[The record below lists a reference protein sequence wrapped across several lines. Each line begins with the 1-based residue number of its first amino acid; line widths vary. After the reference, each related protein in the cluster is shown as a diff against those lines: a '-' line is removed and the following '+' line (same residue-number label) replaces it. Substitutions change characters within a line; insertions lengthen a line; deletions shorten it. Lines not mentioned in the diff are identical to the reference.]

1 MKLNILLLLESAK
14 KNFSGYYDF
23 KKMIDAAEKISL
35 KGVHQTIKSFIKTEL
50 RKLLNI
56 PSQENWRTS
65 KADYIRLQE
74 ILRKILR

>member
-14 KNFSGYYDF
+14 KNSSRYYDF
-23 KKMIDAAEKISL
+23 TNMIDAAEKVSL
-35 KGVHQTIKSFIKTEL
+35 KGVHPTIESFIRTEL

-65 KADYIRLQE
+65 TADYTRLQE
-74 ILRKILR
+74 ILQKILQ